1 MRNLLITVILFI
13 AVHTD
18 VNGALRALREI
29 EASKI
34 VIVWKNKSFYKS

>member
-1 MRNLLITVILFI
+1 MRNLLITVILFT

-29 EASKI
+29 ESSKI
-34 VIVWKNKSFYKS
+34 VIV